1 MTKEEQDYYL
11 SAGFTLDQINEI
23 QEGLESGLDTS
34 VYAKK
39 ELFAIQM
46 RQIRLGLMEKL
57 PVETYANSDYDWFQM
72 EEIRHGLQDG
82 VDIHVFANPSIP
94 YDRMRQIRLG
104 LKSGINLANYAR
116 LDAGVLKELRKALL
130 SKVYIVDYIQQ
141 GYNAEQLEQIR
152 IALEKHL
159 NILPHLHKEFRG
171 VSIHEIVEGL
181 EKGLDVSCYAKL
193 DFSWQQMREIRLG
206 MENRIDV
213 SSYANPL
220 YDWQQM
226 QEIRLGLESGIDVS
240 SYRTL
245 MYTASDMRRIRTALQ
260 ENGMEPSFSDEEL
273 RFDSY
278 QNVSVTISSDELE
291 AFVYVPDSSK
301 VTKAQIMKALR
312 ESHVIRGIQE
322 SEIDKLVKGGFRDKT
337 IVAAKGIPAREGP
350 DGWYEFFFKT
360 ELDHQPKLLPDG
372 SVDFSEIQW
381 FEFVEAGQRI
391 ALYHDAAPGIDGVT
405 VTGKTVHSKKGRE
418 RSMLAGSGFA
428 VMEDNRTYTA
438 SISGR
443 IVLSGNR
450 IDIGKTLSMEEV
462 SLATGNIVFDGNVYV
477 AGNVSMGVSIQASGD
492 VVVNGYVESA
502 TIESL
507 EGNVFIKQGVN
518 GNTVGYIKAAKDVN
532 GRFFEA
538 CRVIAGNDI
547 RAGYCL
553 NCELSAENKIV
564 LSGKSGQL
572 AGGTAYART
581 GIDVAYAGNRV
592 GIPTL
597 LRLGVNE
604 AMTDQ
609 KSLMEAKV
617 EEANKQLE
625 ILRNAYADFHEK
637 YPSEVRNTMEVYLK
651 IESAIFTKE
660 KEVDSLTFSI
670 YEMEQVITAARDAQA
685 VIHDTLYEGTVF
697 EINGK
702 YWEAKQSR
710 NVRVKR
716 VDGRVAVFRNS

>member
-23 QEGLESGLDTS
+23 QEGLELGLDTS

-57 PVETYANSDYDWFQM
+57 PVELYAGSDYDWFQM

-82 VDIHVFANPSIP
+82 VDIRIFASPSIS

-104 LKSGINLANYAR
+104 LKSGINLSNYAR
-116 LDAGVLKELRKALL
+116 LEAGVLRELRKALL

-141 GYNAEQLEQIR
+141 GYDAEQLEQIR
-152 IALEKHL
+152 IALEKRL
-159 NILPHLHKEFRG
+159 DILPHLHRELRG

-213 SSYANPL
+213 SCYTNPL

-240 SYRTL
+240 SYQTL
-245 MYTASDMRRIRTALQ
+245 MYTAADMRRLRISLLQ
-260 ENGMEPSFSDEEL
+260 KEAGSSAAEEEL
-273 RFDSY
+273 RFEAY
-278 QNVSVTISSDELE
+278 QSVSVTLSSDELE
-291 AFVYVPDSSK
+291 AYVYVPDSSK
-301 VTKAQIMKALR
+301 VTRAQIIKALK

-322 SEIDKLVKGGFRDKT
+322 AEINKLVKGGFRDKT
-337 IVAAKGIPAREGP
+337 IVAAKGIPPKEGP

-372 SVDFSEIQW
+372 SVDFSQIQW
-381 FEFVEAGQRI
+381 FEFVTAGQRI
-391 ALYHDAAPGIDGVT
+391 ALYHDAEAGVDGVS
-405 VTGKTVHSKKGRE
+405 VTGRTIHAKKGRE
-418 RSMLAGSGFA
+418 RSMLTGNGFTL
-428 VMEDNRTYTA
+428 MEDKRTYIANT
-438 SISGR
+438 SGR
-443 IVLSGNR
+443 IELRGNR

-462 SLATGNIVFDGNVYV
+462 SLATGNIIFDGNVYV
-477 AGNVSMGVSIQASGD
+477 AGNVSMGVLIQASGD

-502 TIESL
+502 SIESL
-507 EGNVFIKQGVN
+507 DGNVFIKQGVN
-518 GNTVGYIKAAKDVN
+518 GNNVGYIKACKDVN

-538 CRVIAGNDI
+538 CRVVSGNDI

-553 NCELSAENKIV
+553 NCELSAENKII

-572 AGGTAYART
+572 AGGTAYARV

-592 GIPTL
+592 GLPTL
-597 LRLGVNE
+597 VRLGVNE
-604 AMTDQ
+604 LLSTQQ
-609 KSLMEAKV
+609 KAMEAKI
-617 EEANKQLE
+617 EEANKQLD

-637 YPSEVRNTMEVYLK
+637 YPPEVRNTMDIYLK

-660 KEVDSLTFSI
+660 KEVDELALSI
-670 YEMEQVITAARDAQA
+670 YEMEQEITAARNAQA

-702 YWEAKQSR
+702 RWEAKQAR
-710 NVRVKR
+710 NVKVKR
-716 VDGRVAVFRNS
+716 MDGRVAVFRNS